1 MVLAVGLEIIIP
13 GCIYIVT
20 QGTIGAVIIML
31 KRIASKK
38 YKDIIKSLEDLS
50 TKNSELYSLLS
61 DSNEPSD
68 DPPISEERQAREIN
82 MPYPE
87 EPELTHR
94 DVNLPNGNIIRIR
107 KNKIKS

>member
-38 YKDIIKSLEDLS
+38 YKDIIKSLESLS
-50 TKNSELYSLLS
+50 QKNSEMMSLLS
-61 DSNEPSD
+61 NDETDP
-68 DPPISEERQAREIN
+68 PPISEERQARENIN

>member
-38 YKDIIKSLEDLS
+38 YKDIIKSLESLS
-50 TKNSELYSLLS
+50 QKNSEMMSLLS
-61 DSNEPSD
+61 NDNDTENN
-68 DPPISEERQAREIN
+68 PPISEERQARETN
-82 MPYPE
+82 VPYGE
-87 EPELTHR
+87 EELTHR

-107 KNKIKS
+107 NKIKS

>member
-13 GCIYIVT
+13 GCIYIIT

-38 YKDIIKSLEDLS
+38 YKDIIKSLESLS
-50 TKNSELYSLLS
+50 QKNSEMMSLLS
-61 DSNEPSD
+61 NDETENN
-68 DPPISEERQAREIN
+68 PPISEERQAREIN
-82 MPYPE
+82 IPYPE
-87 EPELTHR
+87 EELTHR

-107 KNKIKS
+107 NKIKS

>member
-1 MVLAVGLEIIIP
+1 ME
-13 GCIYIVT
+13 
-20 QGTIGAVIIML
+20 
-31 KRIASKK
+31 
-38 YKDIIKSLEDLS
+38 SLS
-50 TKNSELYSLLS
+50 QKNSEMMSLLS
-61 DSNEPSD
+61 ND
-68 DPPISEERQAREIN
+68 DTENNPPISEERQAREIN

>member
-1 MVLAVGLEIIIP
+1 MGTELII
-13 GCIYIVT
+13 GTCIYIVT
-20 QGTIGAVIIML
+20 QGTIAGIIIML

-50 TKNSELYSLLS
+50 QKNSEMMSLLS
-61 DSNEPSD
+61 NDDSENN
-68 DPPISEERQAREIN
+68 PPISEERQAREMN
-82 MPYPE
+82 VPYADDA
-87 EPELTHR
+87 ELTHR

>member
-1 MVLAVGLEIIIP
+1 MGTELII
-13 GCIYIVT
+13 GTCIYIVT
-20 QGTIGAVIIML
+20 QGTIAGIILVL

-38 YKDIIKSLEDLS
+38 YKDIIKSLESLS
-50 TKNSELYSLLS
+50 QKNSEMMSLL
-61 DSNEPSD
+61 SNEPSD
-68 DPPISEERQAREIN
+68 DPPISEERQARENIN

-87 EPELTHR
+87 ESELTHR

>member
-38 YKDIIKSLEDLS
+38 YKDIIKSLESLS
-50 TKNSELYSLLS
+50 QKNSEMMSLLS
-61 DSNEPSD
+61 ND
-68 DPPISEERQAREIN
+68 DTENNPPISEERQARENIN

-87 EPELTHR
+87 ESELTHR